1 MSRTRTPSRKPGRP
15 LTDAADL
22 RERLVDVA
30 LAQFAAQGI
39 AAATLRRLATDSGV
53 TPAPVPHPFGRKER
67 LGTAVIEE
75 RVMPAFAGAM
85 AGLVHAAPEALIPAF
100 VDAANRMVEK
110 HPWMPSLW
118 VREILTEGGALREM
132 MLERVAPVLPRML
145 AERFAAQQ
153 GAGKL
158 NPELDPRL
166 LVVSMIGLTLFA
178 HASRPVWSRIFDAS
192 DITSGQLAHHTLSL
206 LQRGLE
212 ATP

>member
-1 MSRTRTPSRKPGRP
+1 MTRTRAPSRKPGRP

-39 AAATLRRLATDSGV
+39 AAATLRGIAKDSGV
-53 TPAPVPHPFGRKER
+53 TPALVTYYFGSKER
-67 LGTAVIEE
+67 LVTTVIEE

-85 AGLVHAAPEALIPAF
+85 AGLAQVAPDTLVPAF

-110 HPWMPSLW
+110 HPWMPGLW

-132 MLERVAPVLPRML
+132 MLEHVAPVLPRML

-153 GAGKL
+153 RAGTL
-158 NPELDPRL
+158 NPDLDPRL
-166 LVVSMIGLTLFA
+166 LVVSLIGLTLFA
-178 HASRPVWSRIFDAS
+178 HASRPVWSRIFDAA
-192 DITSGQLAHHTLSL
+192 DITSAQLTHHTLSL